1 MDSSRP
7 RARSV
12 SSVRS
17 RVRARGGAIGAENPS
32 RRNGTFRHP
41 GAMVDSLVSTAA
53 AGAAAGL
60 GVAMPLGAVGVLLL
74 QEGGRGLG
82 RGASAATAVALVDL
96 LYAAVA
102 VLVGPRLAGLLGG
115 GEAWV
120 RLGAGVVLA
129 AIAVRGLLSL
139 RGGSVRDGSGAD
151 GAGVGAAGVDGPAV
165 GATADPGS
173 ARRSFLRFG
182 VLTLV
187 NPTTALYFT
196 ALTAARGAA
205 TSGVATAAVFAG
217 AVFVASLLW
226 QQVLAA
232 AGAFAG
238 TRLTARTR
246 RVTYAFGYG
255 LVLCFAVRLAW
266 PTG

>member
-1 MDSSRP
+1 
-7 RARSV
+7 
-12 SSVRS
+12 
-17 RVRARGGAIGAENPS
+17 
-32 RRNGTFRHP
+32 
-41 GAMVDSLVSTAA
+41 MVDSLVSTAA

-74 QEGGRGLG
+74 QEGGRGL
-82 RGASAATAVALVDL
+82 RLGASAATAVALVDL

-139 RGGSVRDGSGAD
+139 SGGSVPGGAGASGSGAD
-151 GAGVGAAGVDGPAV
+151 GAGAAGPVVGAAAAG
-165 GATADPGS
+165 PGS

-205 TSGVATAAVFAG
+205 AAGAATAAVFAG

-238 TRLTARTR
+238 ARLTVRTR
-246 RVTYAFGYG
+246 RVTYALGYG